1 MEQLLTLSRLKP
13 WDEAAVC
20 VCDSPLRSLHRGRT
34 PAPKERL
41 QGQRDVR
48 HLQWLYGRLRF
59 QWRSWLAEQQEQCKL
74 LHKIHSCT
82 IGSHTNPMIGHFS
95 ATEVDV
101 MRQPENYKQET
112 VLDSEAG
119 DAQLHTVGDKGSP
132 LPSADL
138 GCCGISRI
146 LEELAECRKDLA
158 TLRGELRERAT
169 CRKRSCSG
177 KVQAREQDQL
187 GDGELRLAAEEA
199 QEAAKLKLSGLGC
212 HHGACSIR
220 APHGP
225 YRLVFKGKRPT
236 ASKMDSGRS
245 AAPGT
250 AAAGGM
256 AATDVIRELRKQ
268 EAALRTALEQRQE
281 EARRKM
287 HRAAEGLSHV
297 LLIPPSERPS
307 AR

>member
-1 MEQLLTLSRLKP
+1 
-13 WDEAAVC
+13 
-20 VCDSPLRSLHRGRT
+20 
-34 PAPKERL
+34 
-41 QGQRDVR
+41 
-48 HLQWLYGRLRF
+48 
-59 QWRSWLAEQQEQCKL
+59 
-74 LHKIHSCT
+74 
-82 IGSHTNPMIGHFS
+82 MIGHFS

-101 MRQPENYKQET
+101 MRQPENYKQLLQSVESESARLEAFLEWKPLELVFWQWMET